1 MNRTA
6 KETAQ
11 DDAGLAAGE
20 ARTVSG
26 TQVRVDAEAQWT
38 HRENLALMACLLRSV
53 LRLAGCATFSS
64 ALKNALPVTWIAR
77 AAEAFEHAAEEAAVE
92 LR

>member
-1 MNRTA
+1 
-6 KETAQ
+6 
-11 DDAGLAAGE
+11 
-20 ARTVSG
+20 
-26 TQVRVDAEAQWT
+26 
-38 HRENLALMACLLRSV
+38 LALMACLLRSV